1 MQTNHDCYLTS
12 LQIILGSNTV
22 CSGLFTGLTVL
33 ILEYVQASFLLFC
46 RGTFLFF
53 FLFFFFCECE
63 HALQSF
69 TNSLGEERTPTSPPH
84 AASTQV
90 IQRKLKEKKHKPLFF
105 FPLDFIFSRN
115 NIAVVSSVS
124 VFFFFVK
131 IKNIGAKI
139 RPGHTAKQSQ
149 QKGFFIIQKHNQIT
163 QSDY

>member
-22 CSGLFTGLTVL
+22 CPGLFTGLTVL

-46 RGTFLFF
+46 RGT

-124 VFFFFVK
+124 VFFSLSRSRTLVLKSDLDTQQSSRSKRVFLLF
-131 IKNIGAKI
+131 KNII
-139 RPGHTAKQSQ
+139 RLR
-149 QKGFFIIQKHNQIT
+149 NRIT
-163 QSDY
+163 D